1 MARPREF
8 DREKALR
15 QAMEAFWAHGYE
27 RTSASVLEESMG
39 IGRSS
44 LYATFG
50 SKDELFA
57 ESMDVYTADF
67 RSRVI
72 DKLRAEGPPKQVLE
86 RFFHHVADRGR
97 SGGERL
103 RFCLVTRASISIAE
117 QPDRIKTRIAAFI
130 DELDAAFYALLQRAR
145 QEGALD
151 PGMDLR
157 DTARY
162 LTTTLQALNVA
173 AHAGRSSRELRQMA
187 RRALSTLR

>member
-15 QAMEAFWAHGYE
+15 QAMEAFWEHGYE
-27 RTSASVLEESMG
+27 RTSAALLEESMG

-50 SKDELFA
+50 SKDELYA
-57 ESMDVYTADF
+57 ESMDVYAADF
-67 RSRVI
+67 RGRVI
-72 DKLRAEGPPKQVLE
+72 DKLRAKGPPTRILE
-86 RFFHHVADRGR
+86 RFFRSVADRGHP
-97 SGGERL
+97 GGERL
-103 RFCLVTRASISIAE
+103 RFCMVVRASISIAE

-130 DELDAAFYALLQRAR
+130 DELDAAFYSLLQRAR
-145 QEGALD
+145 QEGALG
-151 PGMDLR
+151 PGTDLR